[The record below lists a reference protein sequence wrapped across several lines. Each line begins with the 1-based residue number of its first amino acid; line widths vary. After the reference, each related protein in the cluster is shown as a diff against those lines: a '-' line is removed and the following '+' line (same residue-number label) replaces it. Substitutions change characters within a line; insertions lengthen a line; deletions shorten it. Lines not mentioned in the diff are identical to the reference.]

1 LLKLI
6 ETSNFFQKQFWENF
20 TSPSQKAFMKTCS
33 PTFYLQT
40 KSHLHICSQESS
52 QLASKILSFY
62 CWIFVSVLF
71 QGSTAFPSN
80 SEVGFSTERKRTSPD
95 FRLRDSIRNFK
106 SSFVSGSARHDHRL
120 HRLQVGGRV
129 TGRLQRRTL
138 SKLSRCYFEKKF
150 LSLKKAIY
158 LWTIE
163 KKPWRKI
170 KIPLTHSN
178 CHKICF
184 FN

>member
-1 LLKLI
+1 MLDFNLLLHAQMNPI
-6 ETSNFFQKQFWENF
+6 EKINWDFQFFQKQFWENF
-20 TSPSQKAFMKTCS
+20 TSPHQKAFMKTCS

-40 KSHLHICSQESS
+40 KSHLHISSQESTA
-52 QLASKILSFY
+52 LLSKILSFY
-62 CWIFVSVLF
+62 CSIFVSVLF

-80 SEVGFSTERKRTSPD
+80 SEVGFSTERKRTSAD

-138 SKLSRCYFEKKF
+138 SKLSRFFFWTLFSFIKKF
-150 LSLKKAIY
+150 MNNLIKAMARNQN
-158 LWTIE
+158 
-163 KKPWRKI
+163 P
-170 KIPLTHSN
+170 
-178 CHKICF
+178 F
-184 FN
+184 